1 MARSELEKLIAV
13 TRGNGAV
20 GSGLSS
26 LTRLLVDVLHRNQ
39 TPKPA
44 LTGGAAPPR
53 LTQGKTIHPEGTS
66 SARLLKAAPVMPAA
80 AGVVVSGT
88 RDLGGIAAQSDQ
100 LRRSMTTVSTPV
112 AVRTKAS
119 SASNATASNAA
130 ARDASNLG
138 SAGIVKILSRFLG
151 GSALG
156 SIVTGITGL
165 FGVGKPTA
173 PVPLYRF
180 DLPQSV
186 AVEAGIT
193 RKGQFVPVNH
203 SQSGQVRS
211 NETQQPVVQAVPQS
225 SAADS
230 RWFMDHS
237 EDIASAVKEAMLHSH
252 SLNDVVADL

>member
-1 MARSELEKLIAV
+1 MARSELEKLIAA
-13 TRGNGAV
+13 THGNGGV

-26 LTRLLVDVLHRNQ
+26 LTRLLVDVLHLNQ
-39 TPKPA
+39 TPKAA
-44 LTGGAAPPR
+44 LTGGAVPPR
-53 LTQGKTIHPEGTS
+53 LTQGKAVHPEGIN

-80 AGVVVSGT
+80 TGVVVTGS

-100 LRRSMTTVSTPV
+100 LRRSMTPISAPIPV
-112 AVRTKAS
+112 RAKAS
-119 SASNATASNAA
+119 SVGNAAASNAP
-130 ARDASNLG
+130 NLG

-156 SIVTGITGL
+156 SIISGITGL
-165 FGVGKPTA
+165 FGVGKPAA

-211 NETQQPVVQAVPQS
+211 NETPQPVGQAVPQS
-225 SAADS
+225 IAADS